1 MGRVKGGKSWYER
14 HKKDVYRIKADR
26 SGLRSRSTFKLQQIQ
41 AKYRLFSKT
50 DVVVELGVAPG
61 GWSAYLVGQVRR
73 VVGCDLLS
81 IEPVQG
87 LSFVQGDFT
96 DEVIQSELIE
106 LAGRAPNVICSDM
119 APNITG
125 VAIRDEA
132 QVISLNQSVIDF
144 TLKYLAK
151 NGHMIIKL
159 FESQGVHT
167 LIRNIQKD
175 FSKVVRFKPDASR
188 SASKEFYLIAIKKN

>member
-14 HKKDVYRIKADR
+14 HKKDVYRIKASQ

-41 AKYRLFSKT
+41 SKFKLFSKM
-50 DVVVELGVAPG
+50 DIVVELGVAPG
-61 GWSAYLVGQVRR
+61 GWSAYLVDQVRC
-73 VVGCDLLS
+73 VVGCDLLP

-96 DEVIQSELIE
+96 DVSIQKKLID
-106 LAGRAPNVICSDM
+106 LAGGPPNIICSDM

-125 VAIRDEA
+125 IAIRDEA

-144 TLKYLAK
+144 TLEYLAK
-151 NGHMIIKL
+151 NGHVIIKL
-159 FESQGVHT
+159 FESQGVHA
-167 LIRNIQKD
+167 LIRGLQKD
-175 FSKVVRFKPDASR
+175 FTKVIRFKPDASR
-188 SASKEFYLIAIKKN
+188 AVSKEFYLIAIKKN